1 MGFLLNVFHVS
12 KCKAWV
18 VTGLKY
24 TEPENEVLCVDMHFC
39 EVVIII
45 KLCVLD
51 NTLQKLVGPI
61 FASTVV
67 FFLIHGQSFFRSIGG
82 TLAIF
87 LGWVFFCSKRY

>member
-1 MGFLLNVFHVS
+1 VVGFLLNVFHVS

-61 FASTVV
+61 FVDSSF

-87 LGWVFFCSKRY
+87 LGGYFL